1 MPRAIV
7 AATMAALALCSLGC
21 AGTLRQVYTPAELK
35 QELASR
41 GPAIPAADVVVPF
54 ELPPEAL
61 ETAHRLVRNTRAAEP
76 RVEILVQ
83 ALFDPAIYGL
93 RYDARATTSGA
104 ETLRSGRGNCVGL
117 ASVFIGLARSIGL
130 DARYID
136 ASGVVHETRYSDDG
150 NTVNFGHVTAMVT
163 TGSGRMGLDIA
174 RLGIFRRYDV
184 LDDLEAVAHFY
195 NNRGYE
201 QVDRAREQGE
211 APDWVEAERQFR
223 MAVAAKPTF
232 ARGWNNLGISVARQ
246 GRSDEAATHYRKA
259 AALDPLIAAPHANL
273 GSILLQA
280 GDLPA
285 ALEELNA
292 AASLDPRGAHIQYN
306 LAVARL
312 RSGDRAG
319 ALEAMRR
326 TLSVHAS
333 YPGAQAIMERLT
345 AGSPGAGGGPLPRG
359 AREGAELN

>member
-1 MPRAIV
+1 
-7 AATMAALALCSLGC
+7 
-21 AGTLRQVYTPAELK
+21 
-35 QELASR
+35 
-41 GPAIPAADVVVPF
+41 
-54 ELPPEAL
+54 
-61 ETAHRLVRNTRAAEP
+61 VRNTRAAEQ

-83 ALFDPAIYGL
+83 ALFDPAIFGL

-117 ASVFIGLARSIGL
+117 ASVFIGLARSVGL
-130 DARYID
+130 DARYVD

-163 TGSGRMGLDIA
+163 TGSVRMGLDSA
-174 RLGIFRRYDV
+174 RLGMFRRYDV

-201 QVDRAREQGE
+201 QVDQAREQGE
-211 APDWVEAERQFR
+211 APDWGEAERQFR
-223 MAVAAKPTF
+223 MAVAVKPTF

-246 GRSDEAATHYRKA
+246 GRSEEAATHYRTA

-273 GSILLQA
+273 GAILLQA
-280 GDLPA
+280 GDLQA

-319 ALEAMRR
+319 ALEALQR
-326 TLSVHAS
+326 TLSLHSS

-345 AGSPGAGGGPLPRG
+345 AGSSHAGGGPRPRG
-359 AREGAELN
+359 ARAGDEVN